1 MILSFEYTYYPL
13 TDYTAEGAHRS
24 HLIHYLYQ
32 WKALSLPGFPLLSD
46 HKGGLLLLTVVLL
59 FNVGNK
65 SYGRKVAVDIG
76 GE

>member
-1 MILSFEYTYYPL
+1 L